1 MMVAIAVDEPE
12 SQAVIPAKFEDAR
25 GLMIVET
32 DGFEIKEYVT
42 SGWMDKMVA
51 WDCELVLCG
60 EMYDAPLFESI
71 AQKGISRYMAAG
83 MTAKR
88 AVGEM
93 LDDTLELIRDY
104 CGGPGCGGHEHENQ
118 CDGECDSCEADC
130 DV

>member
-1 MMVAIAVDEPE
+1 MMVAIALNEAQ

-42 SGWMDKMVA
+42 SAWMDKMVE

-60 EMYDAPLFESI
+60 EMYDAKLFESI
-71 AQKGISRYMAAG
+71 ARKGISRYLAAG

-93 LDDTLELIRDY
+93 LDDRLELIRDY
-104 CGGPGCGGHEHENQ
+104 CGGPGCGSHEKE
-118 CDGECDSCEADC
+118 CDDECDSCEAGC